1 MISSK
6 LPSQILITF
15 FSFFILLSGCN
26 AQEPK
31 TANEL
36 SATTIKLSTPPIPS
50 AAPAAT
56 TKSSGD
62 KMSANPVIKIETS
75 MGDIMLELDAEKAPN
90 TATNFVAYVEDGFF
104 DGLIFHRVIPGF
116 MVQGGGMNPDMSE
129 KADKRAP
136 IKNEANNGL
145 KNDRGTVAM
154 ARTGD
159 PHSAS
164 SQFFINLKD
173 NDFLNFTS
181 ETQAG
186 WGYAVFGKVT
196 DGLDVVDA
204 IEKVKTGNHGGH
216 GDVPL
221 EAVTITKMT
230 VVK

>member
-1 MISSK
+1 MISIK
-6 LPSQILITF
+6 FPNQLLIAF

-26 AQEPK
+26 AQESK
-31 TANEL
+31 TTEEL
-36 SATTIKLSTPPIPS
+36 STTTTTQTKLTTPP

-56 TKSSGD
+56 TKTSGD
-62 KMSANPVIKIETS
+62 KMSANPKIKIETS

-90 TATNFVAYVEDGFF
+90 TAANFVAYVEDGFF

-129 KADKRAP
+129 KADKRPP

-186 WGYAVFGKVT
+186 WGYAVFGKVI
-196 DGLDVVDA
+196 DGMDVVDA
-204 IEKVKTGNHGGH
+204 IEKVKTGNHGHH

-221 EAVTITKMT
+221 EPVTITKMT